1 MAGTR
6 TSWLVQQ
13 THEQALI
20 RWGEDRVNLQL
31 ANGRPSY
38 PYRVLSEAHA
48 FIVWDFEGGSPNW
61 IENAQIRTR
70 RRGQH
75 GNPKKHVS
83 ITRKK
88 ADKLL
93 AELVR
98 RAAMRPSSRASGWK
112 RYAKYT
118 DAQNALTWTITKK

>member
-1 MAGTR
+1 VASEQEAGSFLDRPPAELAEECTV
-6 TSWLVQQ
+6 THLSGQ
-13 THEQALI
+13 TISRGH
-20 RWGEDRVNLQL
+20 
-31 ANGRPSY
+31 S
-38 PYRVLSEAHA
+38 VL
-48 FIVWDFEGGSPNW
+48 
-61 IENAQIRTR
+61 R
-70 RRGQH
+70 RLTESSL
-75 GNPKKHVS
+75 S